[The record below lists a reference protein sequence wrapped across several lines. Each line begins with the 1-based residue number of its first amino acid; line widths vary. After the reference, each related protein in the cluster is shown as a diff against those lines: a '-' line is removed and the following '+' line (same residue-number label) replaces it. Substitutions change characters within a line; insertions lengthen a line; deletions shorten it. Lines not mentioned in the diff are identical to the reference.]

1 MPELEEELDGKKKK
15 KEKKE
20 KRKEKKE
27 KKKEKDALEIEGE
40 EEEKLGSKIL
50 LVVVTLVIILIWL
63 AIFGLLI
70 KMDVGGFGSTV
81 LYPVFKNVPVVNKI
95 LPKVETQYEEEDT
108 QYRYSS
114 IEEAVERIKELE
126 LEVYYA
132 NNESLEKDDRIAALE
147 AEVAELTVYKD
158 NQVDFEN
165 IKEKFYEEVVF
176 SEEAPDISEYKAYYE
191 SIDPENAAVL
201 YKQVVKQTEKSDEI
215 KDYIATYSSMKP
227 KEAAAIFNTMTN
239 NLELVADIL
248 EGMNAQARAD
258 ILGKMDAETAAKVTA
273 IMEP

>member
-27 KKKEKDALEIEGE
+27 KKKENDALEIEGE

-50 LVVVTLVIILIWL
+50 LAVVTLVIILIWL

-95 LPKVETQYEEEDT
+95 LPKEETQYEEEDT

-239 NLELVADIL
+239 NLGLVADIL

>member
-15 KEKKE
+15 K
-20 KRKEKKE
+20 RQKKE
-27 KKKEKDALEIEGE
+27 KKKETNALEFEGE

-95 LPKVETQYEEEDT
+95 LPKVETDYEEEDT

-126 LEVYYA
+126 MDVYYA
-132 NNESLEKDDRIAALE
+132 NSESMEKDDRIAALE
-147 AEVAELTVYKD
+147 AEIAELTVYKD
-158 NQVDFEN
+158 NQVEFEN
-165 IKEKFYEEVVF
+165 TKQKFYEEVVF
-176 SEEAPDISEYKAYYE
+176 SEEAPDINEYKTYYE

-201 YKQVVKQTEKSDEI
+201 YKQVVKQTEKSEEL

-227 KEAAAIFNTMTN
+227 KEAAAIFNTMTDD
-239 NLELVADIL
+239 LGLVADIL

-258 ILGKMDAETAAKVTA
+258 ILGKMDAETAARVTE